1 MATPKGLQDLFQS
14 SGTSTILREDIIPK
28 IYLPLNG
35 GGTVK
40 GNVTVNGTV
49 TATSVIKGAQLTL
62 NNGANKNLDFVSPD
76 GLGGGFILAGED
88 HTTNSWVKV
97 LTVNSTDTVNGLS
110 PVGTLISYAG
120 TSIPNGWLL
129 CNGSAVSRTT
139 YARLFNIIGTKYG
152 TGNGSSTFNLP
163 NCNGRFI
170 EGTTVASSVGSY
182 VEASLPDVVNH
193 YHGWGWMSSGNNCG
207 NFVGTSSNVSF
218 PWIAGTG
225 YYGWN
230 GSGDDSS
237 WYHGSSTSTNMVT
250 TGSNT
255 TTSSQRVQPPSMRAY
270 ILIKY

>member
-40 GNVTVNGTV
+40 GNVTVNG
-49 TATSVIKGAQLTL
+49 AIKGTQLTL
-62 NNGANKNLDFVSPD
+62 NNGSNKNLDFVSPD
-76 GLGGGFILAGED
+76 GLGGGFILASED

-120 TSIPNGWLL
+120 TSIPKGWLL

-139 YARLFNIIGTKYG
+139 YSRLFSIIGTKYG

-163 NCNGRFI
+163 NCNGRVLQ
-170 EGTTVASSVGSY
+170 G
-182 VEASLPDVVNH
+182 
-193 YHGWGWMSSGNNCG
+193 
-207 NFVGTSSNVSF
+207 
-218 PWIAGTG
+218 
-225 YYGWN
+225 
-230 GSGDDSS
+230 
-237 WYHGSSTSTNMVT
+237 
-250 TGSNT
+250 T
-255 TTSSQRVQPPSMRAY
+255 TTSGSVGTYLSAGLPNIIGTFDGNTDDGQSKKTGAFYNTGIWFWGANGDGNDSGVIGFNASLSNPIYGASTTVQPPALQTY